1 MNLGLCVIYSN
12 HYINCATVHLGVNL
26 AKYVTFMKSSQYFK
40 PSFAI
45 PICLGL
51 IAFFAVCGLGILN
64 TQNIAWLS
72 HLDPAQHY
80 LGWAF
85 FRNSPWSWPPGL
97 NPSYGL
103 EISSSIVFSDS
114 IPLLAFLFKP
124 FTLAPIFQYFGLWT
138 LTCFI
143 LQAVFAWLIGGL
155 YIRNLFLRALL
166 CALLVFFPPM
176 LWRVGEHAALAG
188 HFLILASIYLNLR
201 PHHKNRNIY
210 WLVLILT
217 SSLVHFYLLSMVLCL
232 WLADLLDC
240 RTDHTATNIP
250 FRKSLIIEILSI
262 VLLLPIV
269 LWLAGYFAIGQMGS
283 IVDSAATGLYGV
295 GRMNLLAI
303 INSQGWSYWLPSIA
317 TGLPGSSEQDLI
329 LSTQE
334 GFSYL
339 GLGNLLL
346 CMLATVTFFAKG
358 LRVSRLS
365 SHRFLVILTILMLIF
380 AVSNNVGLG
389 PYNFHFPLPE
399 RISAIASIFRASGR
413 FAWVAFYLLV
423 LMGAFI
429 IAKSYTQK
437 VAAAIL
443 LLCAALQI
451 IDTSAGW
458 LGVRHRLSVVRSEN
472 TNALSSSLWQ
482 SIGNQYTQL
491 REFPLHVGA
500 GQAHWE
506 KLGFYAAS
514 HGMSTSVAFLSRSS
528 PQKTIDAN
536 QKFAMSIATGDYRE
550 ESLYIIGDTAVL
562 PVSQSLRSGD
572 VFVRLNDMNV
582 LLPQGA
588 TKLDSKLLADV
599 QFIKQSSARRPLIGE
614 VISFAK
620 YQSGVSFLNE
630 IDGAKTIGH
639 GWAHPEDWGVWS
651 EGEKAS
657 LTLLLPGQGRVREVK
672 SLALDLK
679 TFAPGQVIQIML
691 NDRLVKLFKSPIPG
705 ISQLEVPINSEDQA
719 ASFMRLDFV
728 IQKPVSPRSL
738 GLGDDSRKLGV
749 GLISAQFQ

>member
-1 MNLGLCVIYSN
+1 
-12 HYINCATVHLGVNL
+12 
-26 AKYVTFMKSSQYFK
+26 MKSSQYFK

-85 FRNSPWSWPPGL
+85 FRSSPWSWPPGL

-124 FTLAPIFQYFGLWT
+124 FTLTPIFQYFGLWT

-143 LQAVFAWLIGGL
+143 LQAFFAWLIGGL

-166 CALLVFFPPM
+166 CALLIFFPPM

-188 HFLILASIYLNLR
+188 HFLILAGIYLNLR

-232 WLADLLDC
+232 WLADMLDSYVNY
-240 RTDHTATNIP
+240 AKISAP
-250 FRKSLIIEILSI
+250 ARKCLVIEILSV
-262 VLLLPIV
+262 VLLLPLA
-269 LWLAGYFAIGQMGS
+269 LWLAGYFAIGQSGS
-283 IVDSAATGLYGV
+283 ITDGAATGLYGV

-317 TGLPGSSEQDLI
+317 TGLPDASEQDLI
-329 LSTQE
+329 LSNQE
-334 GFSYL
+334 GFNYL
-339 GLGNLLL
+339 GFGNLLL
-346 CMLATVTFFAKG
+346 CMLAAFTFFAKG
-358 LRVSRLS
+358 LRVSNLS
-365 SHRFLVILTILMLIF
+365 AHRFLVVLTILMLIF
-380 AVSNNVGLG
+380 AISNNVGLG

-399 RISAIASIFRASGR
+399 RMNAIASIYRASGR
-413 FAWVAFYLLV
+413 FAWVALYLVV
-423 LMGAFI
+423 LMGVLI
-429 IAKSYTQK
+429 IAKWYTPK
-437 VAAAIL
+437 VAIGIF
-443 LLCAALQI
+443 LLCAVLQM

-458 LGVRHRLSVVRSEN
+458 LGIRNRLSVVQSEN
-472 TNALSSSLWQ
+472 TNALSSPLWQ
-482 SIGNQYTQL
+482 SIGNQYTQV
-491 REFPLHVGA
+491 REFPLNVGA

-506 KLGFYAAS
+506 KLGFYADTHNMATNATYAARFDVEKIIVENAQL
-514 HGMSTSVAFLSRSS
+514 TSQISAGSYAR
-528 PQKTIDAN
+528 DA
-536 QKFAMSIATGDYRE
+536 I
-550 ESLYIIGDTAVL
+550 YIIADTAVL

-572 VFVRLNDMNV
+572 LLIRLNDMNV

-588 TKLDSKLLADV
+588 TKLDSKLLKDI
-599 QFIKQSSARRPLIGE
+599 QFIKQSSVVRPLIGNT
-614 VISFAK
+614 ISFARN
-620 YQSGVSFLNE
+620 QSGVNFLSG
-630 IDGAKTIGH
+630 IDGAKTIGR
-639 GWAHPEDWGVWS
+639 GWAYPEDWGVWS
-651 EGEKAS
+651 EGAKAS
-657 LTLLLPGQGRVREVK
+657 LTLLLPNQPTLEKVQ
-672 SLALDLK
+672 SLILDLK

-691 NDRLVKLFKSPIPG
+691 NDRQVKVFKPLVPG
-705 ISQLEVPINSEDQA
+705 VSQLEVPINSGDRA
-719 ASFMRLDFV
+719 ADFIRLDFV
-728 IQKPVSPRSL
+728 IKHPVSPESL
-738 GLGDDSRKLGV
+738 GLGDDPRKLGV
-749 GLISAQFQ
+749 GLISAQFR